1 MQTIKLE
8 NIEIPMTKEL
18 EEFFLYK
25 YQNKST
31 KLVDDFLIY
40 LYTQKEAYEVN
51 KAVKEVQQGKTNDIN
66 KLFNEL

>member
-40 LYTQKEAYEVN
+40 LHTQKEAYEVN

>member
-8 NIEIPMTKEL
+8 NIEIPVTKEL

-40 LYTQKEAYEVN
+40 LHTQKEAYEVN
-51 KAVKEVQQGKTNDIN
+51 KAVKEVQEGKTNDIN